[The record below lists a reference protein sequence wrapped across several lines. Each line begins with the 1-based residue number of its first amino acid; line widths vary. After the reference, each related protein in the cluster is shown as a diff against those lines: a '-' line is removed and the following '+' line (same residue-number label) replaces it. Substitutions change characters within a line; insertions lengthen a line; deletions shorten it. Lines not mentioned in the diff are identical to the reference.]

1 MVIRIFKTNQVIAN
15 AFVLLLSILLWIPGY
30 FVVVK
35 INLPTYS
42 LFNFFG
48 AWLIE
53 MPSLQVFITSVL
65 IGLQAIFL
73 NHIVNEE
80 KLIKGNSHLVGLFF
94 VVLNA
99 AASLLLSI
107 NPIVIVNFFVLGV
120 IYFFFKLYTVTN
132 AKSFLFNAGLLI
144 GLGSLIFS
152 PLLVLFPLLWIVL
165 SYLRTPSIKDFFITL
180 FGVVLPFIYFVSYI
194 YLTDQL
200 FKISYIDWLFNKTIF
215 EVEHFPTSYYYYL
228 GVLVILLVFSIANL
242 FLNLVREVVKTR
254 KLYIVIFLLTLF
266 LFTTI
271 FFNKENMLALYV
283 LLTVPFAVF
292 LANYFNQIKREWL
305 AELYF
310 TMLCLGI
317 AAGYFL

>member
-35 INLPTYS
+35 INLPNYS

-48 AWLIE
+48 AWLLE

-107 NPIVIVNFFVLGV
+107 NPIVVVNFFVLGV
-120 IYFFFKLYTVTN
+120 MYFFFKLYTLTN

-200 FKISYIDWLFNKTIF
+200 FKISYIDWLFNKTVF
-215 EVEHFPTSYYYYL
+215 EVEHLSTSYYYYL
-228 GVLVILLVFSIANL
+228 GVLAVLLVFGVANL

-271 FFNKENMLALYV
+271 FFNKENVLALYV

-317 AAGYFL
+317 VAGYFL

>member
-15 AFVLLLSILLWIPGY
+15 AFLLLLSILLWIPGY

-35 INLPTYS
+35 INLPNYS

-48 AWLIE
+48 AWLLE

-107 NPIVIVNFFVLGV
+107 NPIVLVNFFVLGV
-120 IYFFFKLYTVTN
+120 MYFFFKLYTLTN

-180 FGVVLPFIYFVSYI
+180 FGVVLPFIYFVAYI

-215 EVEHFPTSYYYYL
+215 EVEHLSTSYYYYL
-228 GVLVILLVFSIANL
+228 GVLVVLLVFGVANL

-271 FFNKENMLALYV
+271 FFNKENMLAVYV

>member
-35 INLPTYS
+35 INLPNYS

-48 AWLIE
+48 AWLLE

-107 NPIVIVNFFVLGV
+107 NPIVLVNFFVLGV
-120 IYFFFKLYTVTN
+120 MYFFFKLYTLTN

-180 FGVVLPFIYFVSYI
+180 FGVVLPFIYFVAYI

-215 EVEHFPTSYYYYL
+215 EVEHLSTSYYYYL
-228 GVLVILLVFSIANL
+228 GVLVVLLVFGVANL

-271 FFNKENMLALYV
+271 FFNKENMLAVYV

>member
-35 INLPTYS
+35 INLPNYS

-48 AWLIE
+48 AWLLE

-65 IGLQAIFL
+65 IGLQAVFL

-107 NPIVIVNFFVLGV
+107 NPIVLVNFFVLGV
-120 IYFFFKLYTVTN
+120 IYFFFKLYTLTN

-180 FGVVLPFIYFVSYI
+180 FGVVLPFIYFVAYI

-215 EVEHFPTSYYYYL
+215 EVDHLPTSYYYYS
-228 GVLVILLVFSIANL
+228 GVLAVLLLFGVVNL
-242 FLNLVREVVKTR
+242 FLTWCEKWLKPESYTS
-254 KLYIVIFLLTLF
+254 LF
-266 LFTTI
+266 
-271 FFNKENMLALYV
+271 FF
-283 LLTVPFAVF
+283 
-292 LANYFNQIKREWL
+292 
-305 AELYF
+305 
-310 TMLCLGI
+310 
-317 AAGYFL
+317 